1 MRGASAMFEDVYGVE
16 LLDLETWDAPDRLS
30 STDCETET
38 GRDWLWRSARG
49 EGEDDQ

>member
-1 MRGASAMFEDVYGVE
+1 MRRAMFEGATVPD
-16 LLDLETWDAPDRLS
+16 LLDPEMWDAPDRMS
-30 STDCETET
+30 SSDCEAET